1 MAGNFTMPHPTI
13 HLIER
18 RVSANQFDASHR
30 LSDTEIAE
38 LVRLATRAPTA
49 YNLQNW
55 RFIAARTQNAKAR
68 LRQLAFG
75 QAKVFEAAVTFIICG
90 QSPDHTTLA
99 DRLRPFV
106 EAGHMPQDM
115 ASLWQK
121 NVEVQYAEPR
131 AARDEAIRSAALGAA
146 TLMYAAEAMNLA
158 SGLMGGFD
166 ADAVTREFGLARNEI
181 PVTLLAVGR
190 AAPGNWPHKPR
201 RPPSEVLLIS

>member
-68 LRQLAFG
+68 LRQMAFG

-166 ADAVTREFGLARNEI
+166 IDAVTREFGLAPNEI

-190 AAPGNWPHKPR
+190 AAPGNWPQKPR
-201 RPPSEVLLIS
+201 RPLSEVLLIS